1 MAALVLRICAVG
13 PWGKKLIVRPS
24 LLTGSDVLWLW
35 RSLQSYGYTLNIKS
49 KKGLFQM
56 KLVSAFTATVMVWT
70 RLVRYVWLAW
80 QLVDMLYNDG
90 AMYA

>member
-1 MAALVLRICAVG
+1 M
-13 PWGKKLIVRPS
+13 
-24 LLTGSDVLWLW
+24 WLW